1 MTTNKIEIQHATIKR
16 SPLFNGSF
24 FKLYLPQKVILRP
37 HIKKTIDLKFKIKIP
52 DSVNNQILL
61 LPAYKQHLI
70 EVRNKQLRSNIYQNV
85 QLELTDKNNH
95 FIYTIHPDTE
105 IARLHLL
112 QNKHFRSEHDNIMAK
127 IINETMNQTKRVLE
141 IEIS

>member
-1 MTTNKIEIQHATIKR
+1 MTTNEIEIQHATIKR
-16 SPLFNGSF
+16 PPLFNGSF

-61 LPAYKQHLI
+61 SPAYKHQLI
-70 EVRNKQLRSNIYQNV
+70 EVHNKQLRSNIYENV
-85 QLELTDKNNH
+85 QLELTNKSNH
-95 FIYTIHPDTE
+95 CIYTIHPETE

-112 QNKHFRSEHDNIMAK
+112 QNKH
-127 IINETMNQTKRVLE
+127 LE
-141 IEIS
+141 VK